1 MYFQVNKHLEKQLLP
16 QYKILPK
23 SIIWYFLI
31 SIKVKQGVENNEWVQ
46 VYINLRGIYEYS
58 SGYFVRCFCL
68 NILYNNIIYFLKNY
82 F

>member
-1 MYFQVNKHLEKQLLP
+1 MYFQVNKHLEKKLLP

-46 VYINLRGIYEYS
+46 VYINLKGI
-58 SGYFVRCFCL
+58 
-68 NILYNNIIYFLKNY
+68 
-82 F
+82 